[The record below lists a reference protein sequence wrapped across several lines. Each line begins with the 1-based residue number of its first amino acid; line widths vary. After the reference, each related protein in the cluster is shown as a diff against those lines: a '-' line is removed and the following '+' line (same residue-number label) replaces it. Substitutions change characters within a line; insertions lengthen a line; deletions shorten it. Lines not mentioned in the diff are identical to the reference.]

1 VLNKNIG
8 CNIDCLEFL
17 HDFNALILSYLD
29 ENLSKTKLMPFSDH
43 GLKPAPLRSMQDL
56 ISDLGSL

>member
-1 VLNKNIG
+1 MG

-17 HDFNALILSYLD
+17 NDFNTLINSYLYEQTD
-29 ENLSKTKLMPFSDH
+29 KRKLMPFDEH
-43 GLKPAPLRSMQDL
+43 GLKPAPLRSIEEL